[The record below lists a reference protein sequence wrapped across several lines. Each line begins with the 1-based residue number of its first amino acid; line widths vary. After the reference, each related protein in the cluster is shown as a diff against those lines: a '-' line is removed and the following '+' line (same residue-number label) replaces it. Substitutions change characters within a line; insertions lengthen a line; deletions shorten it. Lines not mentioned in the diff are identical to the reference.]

1 MSKTFAERLVVLTN
15 IGLLYYDE
23 PKKNPRKI
31 IPIIGSKVSIVTGE
45 KFNKMIGASEP
56 LFQISNG
63 EDTTIFSAGTKEQR
77 DVWVNLL
84 LEVQKEYRYNISLVD
99 VKNTVEVKKEEQ
111 KEESKEEENEDNNQ
125 ISNM

>member
-1 MSKTFAERLVVLTN
+1 M
-15 IGLLYYDE
+15 
-23 PKKNPRKI
+23 
-31 IPIIGSKVSIVTGE
+31 IGS
-45 KFNKMIGASEP
+45 SEP

-63 EDTTIFSAGTKEQR
+63 QDTTIFSAGTKEQR

-111 KEESKEEENEDNNQ
+111 KEEQKEDSKDEENEDNNQ